1 MKAKYIWSDM
11 METGRYKFT
20 LILLCLLF
28 LVSILVFF
36 NVLQMKKNMTTI
48 VRAEPAAGF
57 KDIGALKDE
66 IESMISANTGDNQ
79 TDKYIF
85 DENLKEM
92 IVKRNIFGLIEKAE
106 EEEEIMA
113 EEDGEDY
120 LEEMIVDKSDTIE
133 DDFSIKEEFDVFADQ
148 NMGYDPPNPFY
159 LQGVSI
165 NQYNRMAIIINKYNS
180 MTYLIKP
187 GITVEGYYVESID
200 LNEAVLEKDGQKIFV
215 RYY

>member
-1 MKAKYIWSDM
+1 M
-11 METGRYKFT
+11 
-20 LILLCLLF
+20 
-28 LVSILVFF
+28 
-36 NVLQMKKNMTTI
+36 
-48 VRAEPAAGF
+48 RAEPAAGF

-165 NQYNRMAIIINKYNS
+165 NQYNRIAIIINDPNS
-180 MTYLIKP
+180 TPFDKPVIQLKGIMWSPLI
-187 GITVEGYYVESID
+187 
-200 LNEAVLEKDGQKIFV
+200 
-215 RYY
+215 

>member
-1 MKAKYIWSDM
+1 

>member
-1 MKAKYIWSDM
+1 M
-11 METGRYKFT
+11 
-20 LILLCLLF
+20 
-28 LVSILVFF
+28 
-36 NVLQMKKNMTTI
+36 
-48 VRAEPAAGF
+48 
-57 KDIGALKDE
+57 
-66 IESMISANTGDNQ
+66 
-79 TDKYIF
+79 
-85 DENLKEM
+85 
-92 IVKRNIFGLIEKAE
+92 LIEKAE

>member
-1 MKAKYIWSDM
+1 

-79 TDKYIF
+79 TD
-85 DENLKEM
+85 
-92 IVKRNIFGLIEKAE
+92 
-106 EEEEIMA
+106 
-113 EEDGEDY
+113 
-120 LEEMIVDKSDTIE
+120 
-133 DDFSIKEEFDVFADQ
+133 
-148 NMGYDPPNPFY
+148 
-159 LQGVSI
+159 
-165 NQYNRMAIIINKYNS
+165 
-180 MTYLIKP
+180 
-187 GITVEGYYVESID
+187 
-200 LNEAVLEKDGQKIFV
+200 
-215 RYY
+215 